1 MDHNTVVY
9 GVDVSKAKLVI
20 GQYGVQTLTTV
31 ANRAVPIAAWLASLP
46 KGAVVAMEATGIYHR
61 LLAEMAYV
69 AGMRVYVLN
78 PQTLKHYARAI
89 GQRAKT
95 DPCDARMIARYV
107 VHEGTKLRCW
117 QPPARAADRL
127 SQLLERRRTVVGVRE
142 TLMQSLSGLAMLKP
156 VRQSVLASLERTVE
170 RIDILIGQEIARLPG
185 AAALYERLQSI
196 VGVGPVVAA
205 QLVAVFN
212 RLNFAHVGAFIAYTG
227 LDPRPDDSGD
237 RHGRRRLSKHGP
249 GLLRCQLF
257 NGARAAANSTLFK
270 PLYRQLRN
278 RGLETTEAIVILARK
293 IARIAFALF
302 KSGELFD
309 AQKHFKTA

>member
-1 MDHNTVVY
+1 MDHNSRVY
-9 GVDVSKAKLVI
+9 GVDVSKANLVI
-20 GQYGVQTLTTV
+20 GQYGAQTLTTV
-31 ANRAVPIAAWLASLP
+31 ANRAEAIAGWLAGLP

-61 LLAEMAYV
+61 LLAQMAH
-69 AGMRVYVLN
+69 ALGMQVYVLN

-89 GQRAKT
+89 NQRAKT

-107 VHEGTKLRCW
+107 VHERQKLRCW

-127 SQLLERRRTVVGVRE
+127 SQLVERRRTVVSVRE

-170 RIDILIGQEIARLPG
+170 RIDILIGQEIAHLPG

-227 LDPRPDDSGD
+227 LDPRPDDSGN

-249 GLLRCQLF
+249 ALLRCQLF
-257 NGARAAANSTLFK
+257 NGARAAANSKLFK
-270 PLYRQLRN
+270 PLYLQLRN

-302 KSGELFD
+302 KSGEIFD
-309 AQKHFKTA
+309 AQKHFKNA

>member
-1 MDHNTVVY
+1 MDHNSGVY
-9 GVDVSKAKLVI
+9 GVDVSKANLVI
-20 GQYGVQTLTTV
+20 GQYGAQPLTTV
-31 ANRAVPIAAWLASLP
+31 ANRAEPIAAWLAKLP
-46 KGAVVAMEATGIYHR
+46 KGAVVAMEATGTYHR
-61 LLAEMAYV
+61 LLAQMAH
-69 AGMRVYVLN
+69 ALGMQVYVLN

-89 GQRAKT
+89 NQRAKT

-107 VHEGTKLRCW
+107 GHERQKLRCW

-127 SQLLERRRTVVGVRE
+127 SELLERRRTVVSVRE

-170 RIDILIGQEIARLPG
+170 RIDILIGHEIARLPG
-185 AAALYERLQSI
+185 AAALCERLQSI

-249 GLLRCQLF
+249 SLLRCQLF
-257 NGARAAANSTLFK
+257 NGARAAANSKLFK
-270 PLYRQLRN
+270 PLYLHLRN

-302 KSGELFD
+302 KSGDIFD
-309 AQKHFKTA
+309 AQKHFKNA

>member
-20 GQYGVQTLTTV
+20 GRYGVQTLTTV
-31 ANRAVPIAAWLASLP
+31 ANRAEPVAAWLASLP
-46 KGAVVAMEATGIYHR
+46 KGAMVAMEATGIYHR
-61 LLAEMAYV
+61 LLAEMGHV

-89 GQRAKT
+89 DQRGKT

-107 VHEGTKLRCW
+107 MHEQAKLRGW
-117 QPPARAADRL
+117 QPPARAANRL
-127 SQLLERRRTVVGVRE
+127 SQLLERRHTVVAVRE
-142 TLMQSLSGLAMLKP
+142 TLTQSLSGLPMLKAT
-156 VRQSVLASLERTVE
+156 QHSVLASLERTVE
-170 RIDILIGQEIARLPG
+170 RIDILIRHEIARLPG
-185 AAALYERLQSI
+185 AAALYERLKSI
-196 VGVGPVVAA
+196 VGIGPVVAA
-205 QLVAVFN
+205 QLVAVFSTL
-212 RLNFAHVGAFIAYTG
+212 RFAHARAFIAYTG

-237 RHGRRRLSKHGP
+237 HHGRRRLSKHGP
-249 GLLRCQLF
+249 PLLRCQLF

-270 PLYRQLRN
+270 PLYLQLRN
-278 RGLETTEAIVILARK
+278 RGLQSTEAIVILARK

-302 KSGELFD
+302 KSGEIFD